1 MGTPRPSLSLLGIC
15 HHIIL
20 FFFESVANF
29 FGSQERL
36 FIGCLTEVPV
46 LLENI
51 SLIRQNAREQL
62 MNLGWSIVELMK
74 TKTRGW
80 TRRPEGHIQLKFDA
94 AAF

>member
-1 MGTPRPSLSLLGIC
+1 MGLDGNPPAPLSLLGIC

-29 FGSQERL
+29 FGSQGRL
-36 FIGCLTEVPV
+36 FIECLKEVPV

-62 MNLGWSIVELMK
+62 MNLGTSGVILWICNCHQDMFIHRDLDILC
-74 TKTRGW
+74 
-80 TRRPEGHIQLKFDA
+80 H
-94 AAF
+94 